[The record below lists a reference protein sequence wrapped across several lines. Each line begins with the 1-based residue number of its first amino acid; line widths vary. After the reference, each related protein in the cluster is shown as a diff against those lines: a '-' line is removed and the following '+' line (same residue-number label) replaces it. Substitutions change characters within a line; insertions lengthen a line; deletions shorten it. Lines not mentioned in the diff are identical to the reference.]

1 LILSV
6 IVHEYGHV
14 VAYRVCG
21 HSDAR
26 FRLIPLLG
34 GVAIS
39 NRLPASQENAFF
51 IALMGPAIC
60 LAPMALSFGLSGA
73 LLNAM
78 PMLGAFLFVFG
89 MVLASFNFFNLL
101 PFWPLD
107 GGRMVQILAQTYM
120 PWATRQI
127 SIAMTVL
134 GAVLAL
140 LTKSYFLLIF
150 ILISWGGLMQSEQ
163 ILGLQRPMGKARALI
178 ALTAYGFT
186 TGAFY
191 MGGSFLLQGLL

>member
-1 LILSV
+1 
-6 IVHEYGHV
+6 
-14 VAYRVCG
+14 
-21 HSDAR
+21 
-26 FRLIPLLG
+26 
-34 GVAIS
+34 
-39 NRLPASQENAFF
+39 
-51 IALMGPAIC
+51 
-60 LAPMALSFGLSGA
+60 
-73 LLNAM
+73 
-78 PMLGAFLFVFG
+78 
-89 MVLASFNFFNLL
+89 VLASFNFFNLL